1 MANAYTQ
8 EVMQSDKRST
18 GETMAKKIPTKKPA
32 GGVKSY
38 VHRLESLIDASKH
51 LNTTF
56 DLEELLSIIL
66 HLATKNLNAER
77 GTIYLID
84 EKTKELW
91 SKVLKGGE
99 GLVEIRLPIGTGISG
114 TVAKTGETMNLKD
127 ASKDSRFYAG
137 FDKRSGFKTKT
148 MLCMPMK
155 NRHGKIIGVF
165 QIINKRRGAFDNE
178 DELFLKAFSEHAAL
192 AVENARLYQTS
203 MESERVQKELQIAGE
218 IQQRLLPKKI
228 IPIPH
233 YEIAAVAQ
241 PCTTVGGDFY
251 DIISLGQNRYVFVMA
266 DVTGK
271 GVPAALLVSTL
282 HASLRAYIQ
291 SDSDLAKLTA
301 KLNNLVYENSP
312 SERFITFF
320 IMVLDC
326 EQHTITY
333 VNAGHNYPYL
343 VRPNSEEIVELEAGG
358 LPLGMVDNV
367 NYESKQISLRRN
379 DVLALYTDGV
389 TEAMDRS
396 KQQYSEERLKFSI
409 RKNSQKQAHQIKDDI
424 LEDVRV
430 FIGEEP
436 PSDDL
441 TLLVLKQV

>member
-1 MANAYTQ
+1 M
-8 EVMQSDKRST
+8 V
-18 GETMAKKIPTKKPA
+18 KKTVRRKPA
-32 GGVKSY
+32 GEVKSY
-38 VHRLESLIDASKH
+38 IHRLESLIDASKH

-56 DLEELLSIIL
+56 DLEQLLSIIL

-91 SKVLKGGE
+91 SKVLKGGR

-114 TVAKTGETMNLKD
+114 TVAETGETINLKD
-127 ASKDSRFYAG
+127 ASKDKRFYSG
-137 FDKRSGFKTKT
+137 FDKRSGFRTKT

-155 NRHGKIIGVF
+155 NRHGRIVGVF
-165 QIINKRRGAFDNE
+165 QIINKKRGSFDKE

-192 AVENARLYQTS
+192 AIENARLYQTS

-218 IQQRLLPKKI
+218 IQQRLLPKEI
-228 IPIPH
+228 MPIPH
-233 YEIAAVAQ
+233 YEIAAAAQ
-241 PCTTVGGDFY
+241 PCTSVGGDFY
-251 DIISLGQNRYVFVMA
+251 DIISLGNNRFAFVMA

-291 SDSDLAKLTA
+291 SDTDLSDLTA
-301 KLNNLVYENSP
+301 KLNNLVFENSP
-312 SERFITFF
+312 TERFITFF
-320 IMVLDC
+320 IMILDC
-326 EQHTITY
+326 SEHTITY
-333 VNAGHNYPYL
+333 VNAGHNCPYL
-343 VRPNSEEIVELEAGG
+343 LRPQSEDIIELEASG
-358 LPLGMVDNV
+358 LPLGMLGNMS
-367 NYESKQISLRRN
+367 YESKQINLGRD

-389 TEAMDRS
+389 TEAMDKS
-396 KQQYSEERLKFSI
+396 KQQYSEERLK
-409 RKNSQKQAHQIKDDI
+409 RALKNSLVAPARQIKDDI
-424 LEDVRV
+424 LEDVRA
-430 FIGEEP
+430 FIGQEP

>member
-1 MANAYTQ
+1 MAKKKPRRA
-8 EVMQSDKRST
+8 ST
-18 GETMAKKIPTKKPA
+18 GEVRT
-32 GGVKSY
+32 Y

-56 DLEELLSIIL
+56 DLEQLLSIIL
-66 HLATKNLNAER
+66 HLATKNLDAQR

-84 EKTKELW
+84 DKTKELW

-114 TVAKTGETMNLKD
+114 TVAKTGETINLKD
-127 ASKDSRFYAG
+127 ASKDDRFYAG
-137 FDKRSGFKTKT
+137 VDKRSGFRTKT

-218 IQQRLLPKKI
+218 IQQRLLPKEI
-228 IPIPH
+228 VPIPH

-241 PCTTVGGDFY
+241 PCTSVGGDFY
-251 DIISLGQNRYVFVMA
+251 DIISLGKNRYVFAVA

-291 SDSDLAKLTA
+291 SDTNLSELTT
-301 KLNNLVYENSP
+301 KLNNLVFENSP

-326 EQHTITY
+326 ETHTISY
-333 VNAGHNYPYL
+333 VNAGHNFPYL
-343 VRPNSEEIVELEAGG
+343 FHLQTGEIVELEAGG
-358 LPLGMVDNV
+358 LPLGMIDNV
-367 NYESKQISLRRN
+367 SYESKEINLSRD

-396 KQQYSEERLKFSI
+396 KQQYSEDRLKQVFRESVV
-409 RKNSQKQAHQIKDDI
+409 KPAHQIKDDI
-424 LEDVRV
+424 LEDIRMFV
-430 FIGEEP
+430 GEEP

>member
-1 MANAYTQ
+1 MVT
-8 EVMQSDKRST
+8 KT
-18 GETMAKKIPTKKPA
+18 ITKKP
-32 GGVKSY
+32 GGEVKTY

-56 DLEELLSIIL
+56 DLEKLLSIIL
-66 HLATKNLNAER
+66 HLATKNLNAQR

-84 EKTKELW
+84 EKARELW

-114 TVAKTGETMNLKD
+114 TVAETGETINLKD
-127 ASKDSRFYAG
+127 ASKDARFYSG

-218 IQQRLLPKKI
+218 IQQRLLPKEI
-228 IPIPH
+228 TPIPH
-233 YEIAAVAQ
+233 YEIAAAAQ
-241 PCTTVGGDFY
+241 PCTSVGGDFY
-251 DIISLGQNRYVFVMA
+251 DIISVGKNRYVFVMA

-291 SDSDLAKLTA
+291 SDTSLSELTHR
-301 KLNNLVYENSP
+301 LNNVVFENSP

-326 EQHTITY
+326 ETHTITY
-333 VNAGHNYPYL
+333 VNAGHNFPYL
-343 VRPNSEEIVELEAGG
+343 FHPESREVIELEAGG
-358 LPLGMVDNV
+358 LPLGMIDNV
-367 NYESKQISLRRN
+367 NYESKEISLGRN

-396 KQQYSEERLKFSI
+396 KEQYSEERLKQII
-409 RKNSQKQAHQIKDDI
+409 RNSVIKPALQIKDDI
-424 LEDVRV
+424 LEDVRS
-430 FIGEEP
+430 FIGQEP

-441 TLLVLKQV
+441 TLLVLKQI

>member
-1 MANAYTQ
+1 
-8 EVMQSDKRST
+8 
-18 GETMAKKIPTKKPA
+18 MAKKAVTKKTA
-32 GGVKSY
+32 GEFKLY

-56 DLEELLSIIL
+56 DLEKLLSIIL

-114 TVAKTGETMNLKD
+114 TVAATGETINLKD
-127 ASKDSRFYAG
+127 ASKDSRFYSG
-137 FDKRSGFKTKT
+137 FDKRSGFRTKT

-155 NRHGKIIGVF
+155 NRHDKIIGVF
-165 QIINKRRGAFDNE
+165 QIINKRKGAFDNE

-218 IQQRLLPKKI
+218 IQQRLLPKEI
-228 IPIPH
+228 VPIPH

-241 PCTTVGGDFY
+241 PCTSVGGDFY
-251 DIISLGQNRYVFVMA
+251 DVITLGNNRYAFVMA

-271 GVPAALLVSTL
+271 GVPAALMVSTL

-291 SDSDLAKLTA
+291 ANTDLSELTS

-320 IMVLDC
+320 IMILDC
-326 EQHTITY
+326 EAHSVSY
-333 VNAGHNYPYL
+333 VNAGHNFPYIF
-343 VRPNSEEIVELEAGG
+343 RPQSREVVELQASG
-358 LPLGMVDNV
+358 LPLGMLDNMK
-367 NYESKQISLRRN
+367 YEEKQINLGRH
-379 DVLALYTDGV
+379 DVLAMYTDGV
-389 TEAMDRS
+389 TEAMDKS
-396 KQQYSEERLKFSI
+396 KQQYSEERLKQTINNALVSPA
-409 RKNSQKQAHQIKDDI
+409 RTIKDNI
-424 LEDVRV
+424 LEDVRAFV
-430 FIGEEP
+430 GQEP

>member
-1 MANAYTQ
+1 
-8 EVMQSDKRST
+8 
-18 GETMAKKIPTKKPA
+18 MAKKIAKGKKPT
-32 GGVKSY
+32 GEVKSY
-38 VHRLESLIDASKH
+38 IQRLESLIDASKH

-56 DLEELLSIIL
+56 DLNKLLSIIL
-66 HLATKNLNAER
+66 NLATKNLNAER

-84 EKTKELW
+84 DKTKELW
-91 SKVLKGGE
+91 SKVMKGE

-114 TVAKTGETMNLKD
+114 TVAETGETINLRD
-127 ASKDSRFYAG
+127 ASKDTRFYSG
-137 FDKRSGFKTKT
+137 FDKRSGFRTKT

-165 QIINKRRGAFDNE
+165 QIINKKRAAFDVE

-192 AVENARLYQTS
+192 AIENARLYQTS
-203 MESERVQKELQIAGE
+203 LESERVQQELQIAGE
-218 IQQRLLPKKI
+218 IQQRLLPKEI
-228 IPIPH
+228 VPIPH

-241 PCTTVGGDFY
+241 PCTSVGGDFY
-251 DIISLGQNRYVFVMA
+251 DVISLGSDRYAFVMA

-282 HASLRAYIQ
+282 HASLRAYIH
-291 SDSDLAKLTA
+291 SDTDLAQLTG

-326 EQHTITY
+326 NSHCITY
-333 VNAGHNYPYL
+333 VNAGHNFPYL
-343 VRPNSEEIVELEAGG
+343 FRPQSEEIVELEASG
-358 LPLGMVDNV
+358 LPLGMVNNI
-367 NYESKQISLRRN
+367 NYESKQINLSHN

-389 TEAMDRS
+389 TEAMDRAQ
-396 KQQYSEERLKFSI
+396 QQYSEERLKQTIKKSLI
-409 RKNSQKQAHQIKDDI
+409 NPARQIKDDI
-424 LEDVRV
+424 LEDVRA
-430 FIGEEP
+430 FIGQEP

-441 TLLVLKQV
+441 TLLVLKQI

>member
-1 MANAYTQ
+1 MARQPAQ
-8 EVMQSDKRST
+8 KKSET
-18 GETMAKKIPTKKPA
+18 GA
-32 GGVKSY
+32 VKTY
-38 VHRLESLIDASKH
+38 IQRLESLIDASKH

-56 DLEELLSIIL
+56 DLDKLLSIIL
-66 HLATKNLNAER
+66 HLATSNLNAAR

-91 SKVLKGGE
+91 SKVLKGE

-114 TVAKTGETMNLKD
+114 AVAETGETINLKD
-127 ASKDSRFYAG
+127 ASKDRRFFSG
-137 FDKRSGFKTKT
+137 VDKKSGFRTKT

-165 QIINKRRGAFDNE
+165 QIINKKRGSFDKE

-192 AVENARLYQTS
+192 AIENARLYQAS
-203 MESERVQKELQIAGE
+203 MESERVHKELQIAGE
-218 IQQRLLPKKI
+218 IQQRLLPKEI
-228 IPIPH
+228 VPIPH

-241 PCTTVGGDFY
+241 PCATVGGDFY
-251 DIISLGQNRYVFVMA
+251 DVMSLGNSRYAFVMA

-282 HASLRAYIQ
+282 HASLRAYLNANT
-291 SDSDLAKLTA
+291 DLADLTA
-301 KLNNLVYENSP
+301 KLNKLVYDNSP
-312 SERFITFF
+312 AERFITFF

-326 EQHTITY
+326 DAHTLTY
-333 VNAGHNYPYL
+333 VNAGHNFPYL
-343 VRPNSEEIVELEAGG
+343 FHSGSMDVRELPASG

-367 NYESKQISLRRN
+367 RYESGSLSLARD
-379 DVLALYTDGV
+379 DVLTLYTDGV
-389 TEAMDRS
+389 TEAMDRVQ
-396 KQQYSEERLKFSI
+396 QQYSEDRLKKTILGSLTNPA
-409 RKNSQKQAHQIKDDI
+409 REIKDRI
-424 LEDVRV
+424 LDDVRA
-430 FIGEEP
+430 FIGQEP

>member
-1 MANAYTQ
+1 
-8 EVMQSDKRST
+8 
-18 GETMAKKIPTKKPA
+18 MAKKTVTKKPA
-32 GGVKSY
+32 GAFKSY

-56 DLEELLSIIL
+56 DLEKLLSIIL

-84 EKTKELW
+84 EKTRELW
-91 SKVLKGGE
+91 SKVLKGGG

-114 TVAKTGETMNLKD
+114 AVAATGETINLND
-127 ASKDSRFYAG
+127 ASEDSRFYSG

-155 NRHGKIIGVF
+155 NRHDKIIGVF
-165 QIINKRRGAFDNE
+165 QIINKRKGVFDNE

-218 IQQRLLPKKI
+218 IQQRLLPKEI
-228 IPIPH
+228 VPIPH
-233 YEIAAVAQ
+233 YEVAAVAQ
-241 PCTTVGGDFY
+241 PCTSVGGDFY
-251 DIISLGQNRYVFVMA
+251 DVITLGNNRYAFVMA

-271 GVPAALLVSTL
+271 GVPAALMVSTL

-291 SDSDLAKLTA
+291 ADTDLSELTS

-320 IMVLDC
+320 IMILDC
-326 EQHTITY
+326 EAHSVSY
-333 VNAGHNYPYL
+333 VNAGHNFPYIFRL
-343 VRPNSEEIVELEAGG
+343 QSEEIVELQASG
-358 LPLGMVDNV
+358 LPLGMLDNMK
-367 NYESKQISLRRN
+367 YEEMQITLGRD
-379 DVLALYTDGV
+379 DVLAMYTDGV
-389 TEAMDRS
+389 TEAMDKS
-396 KQQYSEERLKFSI
+396 KQQYSEERLKQTI
-409 RKNSQKQAHQIKDDI
+409 KNGLVSPARTIKDNI
-424 LEDVRV
+424 LEDVRA
-430 FIGEEP
+430 FIGQEP

>member
-1 MANAYTQ
+1 MVT
-8 EVMQSDKRST
+8 KT
-18 GETMAKKIPTKKPA
+18 ITKKP
-32 GGVKSY
+32 GGEVKTY

-56 DLEELLSIIL
+56 DLEKLLSIIL
-66 HLATKNLNAER
+66 HLATKNLNAQR

-84 EKTKELW
+84 EKARELW

-114 TVAKTGETMNLKD
+114 TVAETGETINLKD
-127 ASKDSRFYAG
+127 ASKDARFYSG

-218 IQQRLLPKKI
+218 IQQRLLPKEI
-228 IPIPH
+228 TPIPH
-233 YEIAAVAQ
+233 YEIAAAAQ
-241 PCTTVGGDFY
+241 PCTSVGGDFY
-251 DIISLGQNRYVFVMA
+251 DIISVGKNRYVFVMA

-291 SDSDLAKLTA
+291 SDTSLSELTHR
-301 KLNNLVYENSP
+301 LNNVVFENSP

-326 EQHTITY
+326 ETHTITY
-333 VNAGHNYPYL
+333 VNAGHNFPYL
-343 VRPNSEEIVELEAGG
+343 VHPESREVVELEAGG
-358 LPLGMVDNV
+358 LPLGMIDNV
-367 NYESKQISLRRN
+367 NYESKEISLGRN

-396 KQQYSEERLKFSI
+396 KEQYSEERLKQII
-409 RKNSQKQAHQIKDDI
+409 RNSVIKPALQIKDDI
-424 LEDVRV
+424 LEDVRS
-430 FIGEEP
+430 FIGQEP

-441 TLLVLKQV
+441 TLLVLKQI

>member
-1 MANAYTQ
+1 
-8 EVMQSDKRST
+8 
-18 GETMAKKIPTKKPA
+18 MAKKTVKKKPA
-32 GGVKSY
+32 GEVKSY

-56 DLEELLSIIL
+56 DLEKLLSIIL

-91 SKVLKGGE
+91 SKVLKGGG

-114 TVAKTGETMNLKD
+114 TVAETGETINLKD
-127 ASKDSRFYAG
+127 ASKDSRFYSG

-155 NRHGKIIGVF
+155 NRHDKIIGVF

-192 AVENARLYQTS
+192 AVENARLYRTS

-218 IQQRLLPKKI
+218 IQQRLLPKEI
-228 IPIPH
+228 LPIPH

-241 PCTTVGGDFY
+241 PCTSVGGDFY
-251 DIISLGQNRYVFVMA
+251 DIISLGNNRYVFVMA

-291 SDSDLAKLTA
+291 LDTSLSALTT
-301 KLNNLVYENSP
+301 KLNNLVFENSP

-320 IMVLDC
+320 IMMLDC
-326 EQHTITY
+326 ETHTITY
-333 VNAGHNYPYL
+333 VNAGHNFPYL
-343 VRPNSEEIVELEAGG
+343 FHLQSGEIVELEAGG
-358 LPLGMVDNV
+358 LPLGMLGNM
-367 NYESKQISLRRN
+367 NYESKQISLGHA

-389 TEAMDRS
+389 TEAMDKS
-396 KQQYSEERLKFSI
+396 KQQYSEERLKQII
-409 RKNSQKQAHQIKDDI
+409 RNSVIKPAHQIKDDI
-424 LEDVRV
+424 LEDVRI

-441 TLLVLKQV
+441 TLLVLKQI

>member
-1 MANAYTQ
+1 M
-8 EVMQSDKRST
+8 SK
-18 GETMAKKIPTKKPA
+18 PTVKKKPA
-32 GGVKSY
+32 GEVKSY
-38 VHRLESLIDASKH
+38 IHRLESLIDASKH

-56 DLEELLSIIL
+56 NLEELLSIIL

-91 SKVLKGGE
+91 SKVLKGE

-114 TVAKTGETMNLKD
+114 TVAETGETINLKD
-127 ASKDSRFYAG
+127 ASKDKRFYDG
-137 FDKRSGFKTKT
+137 FDKRSGFRTKT

-155 NRHGKIIGVF
+155 NRHGRIVGVF
-165 QIINKRRGAFDNE
+165 QIINKKKGSFDQE

-192 AVENARLYQTS
+192 AVENAKLYQTS

-218 IQQRLLPKKI
+218 IQQRLLPKEI
-228 IPIPH
+228 VPIPH
-233 YEIAAVAQ
+233 YEIAAAAQ
-241 PCTTVGGDFY
+241 PCTSVGGDYY
-251 DIISLGQNRYVFVMA
+251 DVISVGNNRYAFVMA

-291 SDSDLAKLTA
+291 SDTNLSELTA
-301 KLNNLVYENSP
+301 KLNKLVFDNSP

-320 IMVLDC
+320 IMILDC
-326 EQHTITY
+326 SSHTLTY

-343 VRPNSEEIVELEAGG
+343 LRPESANVIELEANG
-358 LPLGMVDNV
+358 LPLGMVDGV
-367 NYESKQISLRRN
+367 NYESKQISLGHN

-389 TEAMDRS
+389 TEAMDKS
-396 KQQYSEERLKFSI
+396 KQQYSEERLKEALRSSVVNPA
-409 RKNSQKQAHQIKDDI
+409 REIKDHI
-424 LEDVRV
+424 LEDVRI
-430 FIGEEP
+430 FIGQEP

>member
-1 MANAYTQ
+1 MKT
-8 EVMQSDKRST
+8 KT
-18 GETMAKKIPTKKPA
+18 GDSKKTI

-56 DLEELLSIIL
+56 DLEKLLSIIL

-91 SKVLKGGE
+91 SKVVKGE
-99 GLVEIRLPIGTGISG
+99 GLVEIRLPVGTGISG
-114 TVAKTGETMNLKD
+114 TVAETGETINLKD
-127 ASKDSRFYAG
+127 ASKDKRFYSG
-137 FDKRSGFKTKT
+137 YDKRSGFRTKT

-165 QIINKRRGAFDNE
+165 QIINKNRGAFDNE

-192 AVENARLYQTS
+192 AIENARLYQTS

-218 IQQRLLPKKI
+218 IQQRLLPKEI
-228 IPIPH
+228 VPIPH
-233 YEIAAVAQ
+233 YEVAAAAQ
-241 PCTTVGGDFY
+241 PCTSVGGDFY
-251 DIISLGQNRYVFVMA
+251 DVISLGDNRYAFVMA

-291 SDSDLAKLTA
+291 SGTNLSELTA
-301 KLNNLVYENSP
+301 KLNNLVFENSP

-320 IMVLDC
+320 IMMLDC
-326 EQHTITY
+326 DKHTITY
-333 VNAGHNYPYL
+333 VNAGHNFPYL
-343 VRPNSEEIVELEAGG
+343 LRQNSQDIVELEASG
-358 LPLGMVDNV
+358 LPLGMIDNV
-367 NYESKQISLRRN
+367 TYESKQISLEDE

-389 TEAMDRS
+389 TEAMDKS
-396 KQQYSEERLKFSI
+396 KQQYSEERLKQTL
-409 RKNSQKQAHQIKDDI
+409 KNSFLNHPREIRDTV
-424 LEDVRV
+424 LEDVRSFV
-430 FIGEEP
+430 GQEP

>member
-1 MANAYTQ
+1 MVT
-8 EVMQSDKRST
+8 KT
-18 GETMAKKIPTKKPA
+18 IAKKP
-32 GGVKSY
+32 GGEVKTY

-56 DLEELLSIIL
+56 DLEKLLSIIL
-66 HLATKNLNAER
+66 HLATKNLNAQR

-84 EKTKELW
+84 EKARELW

-114 TVAKTGETMNLKD
+114 TVAETGETINLKD
-127 ASKDSRFYAG
+127 ASKDARFYSG

-218 IQQRLLPKKI
+218 IQQRLLPKEI
-228 IPIPH
+228 TPIPH
-233 YEIAAVAQ
+233 YEIAAAAQ
-241 PCTTVGGDFY
+241 PCTSVGGDFY
-251 DIISLGQNRYVFVMA
+251 DIISVGKNRYVFVMA

-291 SDSDLAKLTA
+291 SDTSLSELTHR
-301 KLNNLVYENSP
+301 LNNVVFENSP

-326 EQHTITY
+326 ETHTITY
-333 VNAGHNYPYL
+333 VNAGHNFPYL
-343 VRPNSEEIVELEAGG
+343 VHPESREVVELEAGG
-358 LPLGMVDNV
+358 LPLGMIDNV
-367 NYESKQISLRRN
+367 NYESKEISLGRN

-396 KQQYSEERLKFSI
+396 KEQYSEERLKQII
-409 RKNSQKQAHQIKDDI
+409 RNSVIKPALQIKDDI
-424 LEDVRV
+424 LEDVRS
-430 FIGEEP
+430 FIGQEP

-441 TLLVLKQV
+441 TLLVLKQI